1 MPKPPNAA
9 VAHQGSVDTHGETV
23 DLYNYTENTTERV
36 PTWEATGSSPHS
48 IAARV
53 DIRTT
58 SARRAADAGEAG
70 DAAID
75 VRVYLKDD
83 ASGVSSIRDGGGH
96 GASVID
102 PDQDGVGDDGADYRV
117 LVNHDEGNGLK
128 RLDCERI
135 D

>member
-9 VAHQGSVDTHGETV
+9 VAHQGSLDTHGETV
-23 DLYNYTENTTERV
+23 DLYNYSEDTSDRV
-36 PTWEATGSSPHS
+36 PTWTATGASPHS

-53 DIRTT
+53 DLQNTPVRQ
-58 SARRAADAGEAG
+58 ADAGEAG
-70 DAAID
+70 DAD
-75 VRVYLKDD
+75 VDARIYVKDD
-83 ASGVSSIRDGGGH
+83 SAGVSSIRDGGGP

-117 LVNHDEGNGLK
+117 LVSHDEGNGLT